1 MNSVAT
7 MTLRERCN
15 FPLMDSHHYRQVVA
29 TAVERVVA
37 SGQTILAE
45 GVRGF
50 EQGFAAWLGEGLS
63 GDHCLG
69 VANGTEALELAMR
82 CAGVQPGD
90 GVIVP
95 SFTAYATVAA
105 ILRIGANPL
114 FVDVE
119 PDRPVLCPRE
129 VERLLA
135 DSGNSA
141 RIRAVIAVHLYGEAC
156 DLRALRELCD
166 RNALALIEDCAQATG
181 TLYESDPIG
190 TWGDF
195 AAFSFY
201 PTKNLAA
208 LGDGGMLVL
217 GRQADPSL
225 LATARRM
232 RLYGWDQ
239 QREAVQFGINSRLD
253 EVQAW
258 ILSGK
263 LSDLDERIQARR
275 RIANHYRELLD
286 SWSSRMGIHLP
297 KDGVNWSHSYHLFV
311 IMVDPAKRQDI
322 LSRGAADGIP
332 YAVHYPLACHQ
343 HGYIAKRPDA
353 PQYHLP
359 RTEHLAASV
368 VSLPLNPYL
377 KEEDVMLISAHL
389 RSILGDT

>member
-1 MNSVAT
+1 

-15 FPLMDSHHYRQVVA
+15 FPLMDCRHYRQVIND
-29 TAVERVVA
+29 AVERVVD

-50 EQGFAAWLGEGLS
+50 EEGFAAWLGGGLS
-63 GDHCLG
+63 AEHCLG

-82 CAGVQPGD
+82 CAGVQPGE

-105 ILRIGANPL
+105 ILRIGANPI

-119 PDRPVLCPRE
+119 PERPVLCTAE

-135 DSGNSA
+135 ETETSA

-166 RNALALIEDCAQATG
+166 RNAVALIEDCAQATG
-181 TLYESDPIG
+181 TVYEGAPIG

-208 LGDGGMLVL
+208 LGDGGMLVI
-217 GRQADPSL
+217 GKQADPSL

-239 QREAVQFGINSRLD
+239 QREAVQFGTNSRLD

-275 RIANHYRELLD
+275 HLARHYRELIG
-286 SWSSRMGIHLP
+286 SWACQMGIRLP
-297 KDGVNWSHSYHLFV
+297 KEGINWSHSYHLFV
-311 IMVDPAKRQDI
+311 ITVDPAKRQEI
-322 LSRGAADGIP
+322 LSRGASDGIP
-332 YAVHYPLACHQ
+332 YAVHYSLACHQ
-343 HGYIAKRPDA
+343 HAYIAERLGA

-377 KEEDVMLISAHL
+377 TEADVVRVSDHL
-389 RSILGDT
+389 RSIMAGI